1 LRPESETWLLMFAH
15 CRRTTVQLMSS
26 NESEPIFGCME
37 AWHRQLRGELA
48 GGLDAILHEDCV
60 FISPIVFTPQAG
72 RELTKM
78 YLAAAGG
85 TFGGDPQEAAVVG
98 ASGGDVVDDD
108 NDKFHY
114 VKKILQGNQAM
125 LEFEATVE
133 GKYVN
138 GVDIITCDDEGLITE
153 FKVMIRPLQAINVMH
168 AQMKAMI
175 DRLTA

>member
-1 LRPESETWLLMFAH
+1 MRN
-15 CRRTTVQLMSS
+15 

-37 AWHRQLRGELA
+37 AWHKQLRGDLP

-60 FISPIVFTPQAG
+60 FLSPIVFTPQVG

-85 TFGGDPQEAAVVG
+85 TFGGDPQEAAVV
-98 ASGGDVVDDD
+98 DDD
-108 NDKFHY
+108 DDDGDKFHY

-138 GVDIITCDDEGLITE
+138 GVDIITCDDDGLITE

-168 AQMKAMI
+168 TQMKAMI
-175 DRLTA
+175 ERLNL

>member
-1 LRPESETWLLMFAH
+1 MRG
-15 CRRTTVQLMSS
+15 QL
-26 NESEPIFGCME
+26 P
-37 AWHRQLRGELA
+37 

-60 FISPIVFTPQAG
+60 FLSPVVFTPQKG
-72 RELTKM
+72 RDLTKM

-85 TFGGDPQEAAVVG
+85 TFGGDSEKEAVVADSENDL
-98 ASGGDVVDDD
+98 ASGDGG
-108 NDKFHY
+108 KFHY

-125 LEFEATVE
+125 LEFEVDVD

-138 GVDIITCDDEGLITE
+138 GVDIITCDDDGLITE

-175 DRLTA
+175 ERLNA

>member
-1 LRPESETWLLMFAH
+1 
-15 CRRTTVQLMSS
+15 MSS
-26 NESEPIFGCME
+26 DESEPIFNCIE
-37 AWHRQLRGELA
+37 RWHQQLRGELP

-60 FISPIVFTPQAG
+60 FLSPVVFTPQEG

-85 TFGGDPQEAAVVG
+85 TFGGDPEQVAVVTDSEKDL
-98 ASGGDVVDDD
+98 ADRDD
-108 NDKFHY
+108 DKFHY

-125 LEFEATVE
+125 LEFEASVE

-138 GVDIITCDDEGLITE
+138 GVDIITCDDDGLITE

-175 DRLTA
+175 ERLNA

>member
-1 LRPESETWLLMFAH
+1 MTNDQS
-15 CRRTTVQLMSS
+15 Q
-26 NESEPIFGCME
+26 PIFSCIQR
-37 AWHRQLRGELA
+37 WHQQLRGELP

-60 FISPIVFTPQAG
+60 FASPIVFTPQKG

-85 TFGGDPQEAAVVG
+85 TFAGDPEQGAVVG
-98 ASGGDVVDDD
+98 TSDDD
-108 NDKFHY
+108 DGAADGEDDGKFHY

-125 LEFEATVE
+125 LEFEASVE

-138 GVDIITCDDEGLITE
+138 GVDIITCDDDGLITE
-153 FKVMIRPLQAINVMH
+153 FKVMIRPLQAINLMH

-175 DRLTA
+175 ERLNA